1 MMFNSPLQSTLA
13 AIDDINKQDPNQ
25 SKINQKTCPKELI
38 YGQLMSQCLHTY
50 WPEANVCLQ
59 VAVRGQHIKRWHIPR
74 SEFPMGKVGYLKWRK
89 TLGIFHAQ
97 TTKELMISSGFSEID
112 AEKTAAIIRKEKL
125 KLNTDSQTL
134 EDVACLVFLQYYF
147 DPFAAKHDDQK
158 IIRIIRLTWNKMSPQ
173 GHEIALTLTL
183 PPHLAALV
191 NKALS
196 Q

>member
-1 MMFNSPLQSTLA
+1 MFNPSLQSVLS
-13 AIDDINKQDPNQ
+13 AIDDINKEDPNQ
-25 SKINQKTCPKELI
+25 SEINQKTSPKELI
-38 YGQLMSQCLHTY
+38 YGQLMSQCLHDY
-50 WPEANVCLQ
+50 WPNANVCLQ

-74 SEFPMGKVGYLKWRK
+74 DQFPLGKAGYLKWRK
-89 TLGIFHAQ
+89 TLGQFHAQ
-97 TTKELMISSGFSEID
+97 TTKELMLNASFSEID

-125 KLNTDSQTL
+125 KTNADSQTL

-147 DPFAAKHDDQK
+147 DPFAAKHDDEK
-158 IIRIIRLTWNKMSPQ
+158 VIRIIRLTWNKMSPR
-173 GHEIALTLTL
+173 GHEIALSLTL

>member
-74 SEFPMGKVGYLKWRK
+74 SEFPIGKVGYLKWRK

>member
-1 MMFNSPLQSTLA
+1 MFNSPLQSTLA

-74 SEFPMGKVGYLKWRK
+74 SEFPIGKVGYLKWRK